1 MQELSKSYQEILKW
15 KRSQTLTQQ
24 NQSNLIYIAVEQL
37 LSLNYSLWILVAVL
51 WKTFIPTDT
60 ITKFFYNREKNW
72 HIVRF
77 FSRRAEVKVRKNKYY
92 IFSTF
97 LWNSHPRYSLSLLRH
112 CFALWLFKPCLF
124 GQHTLRDNVLIFNF
138 WWLKR

>member
-1 MQELSKSYQEILKW
+1 MCKSWVNLILVFWKFVTYQEILKW

-51 WKTFIPTDT
+51 WKTFITTDT

-77 FSRRAEVKVRKNKYY
+77 LSTKAEVKVRKNKYY
-92 IFSTF
+92 IFSTS
-97 LWNSHPRYSLSLLRH
+97 LWNSHPRYSLSYITAYRFDYLKN
-112 CFALWLFKPCLF
+112 CLFK
-124 GQHTLRDNVLIFNF
+124 QHA
-138 WWLKR
+138 